1 MKILLLEDD
10 LLLNEIIEEHL
21 EEKAYDV
28 DCVYDGNEAL
38 DYIYERNYDIFLF
51 DVNVPSLNGFD
62 LLKQIRQRGIN
73 TATIFITSANLLED
87 VEEGFRSGCDDYI
100 KKPFELKELD
110 LRIEN
115 ICRLHNI
122 SPIKL
127 IKIDEITNLD
137 ANNLEVLKENKS
149 YHITQKECD
158 VLLYLIKRKN
168 VAVSVDELSM
178 NVWAYEDTPSASTIR
193 TYIKNLRKVLNEN
206 IISNIRG
213 VGYRFNSK

>member
-21 EEKAYDV
+21 ETKSHEI
-28 DCVYDGNEAL
+28 DCVYDGEEAL
-38 DYIYERNYDIFLF
+38 SAIFEKSYDIFLF
-51 DVNVPSLNGFD
+51 DVNVPSLNGFE
-62 LLKQIRQRGIN
+62 LLKQIREKGI
-73 TATIFITSANLLED
+73 TTPTIFITSASLLED

-122 SPIKL
+122 SSNNI
-127 IKIDEITNLD
+127 IKINENISVDVSI
-137 ANNLEVLKENKS
+137 LEVLKDNKE

-168 VAVSVDELSM
+168 VAVSVDELSL
-178 NVWAYEDTPSASTIR
+178 NVWAYEDSPSPATIR
-193 TYIKNLRKVLNEN
+193 TYIKNLRKLLSEDL
-206 IISNIRG
+206 ISNIRG